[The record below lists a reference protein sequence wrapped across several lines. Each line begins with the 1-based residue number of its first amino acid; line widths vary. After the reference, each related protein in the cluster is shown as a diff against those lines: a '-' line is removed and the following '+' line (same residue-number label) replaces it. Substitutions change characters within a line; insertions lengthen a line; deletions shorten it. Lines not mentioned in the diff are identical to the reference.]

1 VLCDTS
7 FRIILL
13 LIQKLKLPAWS
24 IDVETAFLN
33 GDLNEEI
40 YMRIP
45 EGFEGEG
52 KGNSILKLNK
62 SIYGLVQAARQWHN
76 KFEEIIVKQ
85 GFKGNNVEP
94 CVFHK
99 QEGTEFCVLCIY
111 VDDGII
117 TGSERMMI
125 QAIEGLNQV
134 FKVKVDKL
142 IQDFLGCKIGSDGHV
157 FSLKQTRIIKKLEK
171 ESEIKGDWNTPSA
184 PGLFVVRP
192 KGDDMLIGEGRQKW
206 FRSMIGTLLY
216 LVKLSRPDIANA
228 VRELSKVMD
237 NAVPAHEKELKR
249 LLSYVVKTQDKQL
262 NINSNSSEDWEIE
275 AYSNSDFAGDKDN
288 RKSITGFVIFLC
300 GFPISWKSKAQPCV
314 TLSSTEA
321 EYVSLNETVRELKF
335 IVQLLALIGIPV
347 KKPTTVH
354 VDNVGC
360 IFLAKNKTSGERTKH
375 IDMKYHFIREQVENG
390 LVEIK
395 FVRSEDNVAD
405 IFTKNLGGEKFNFH
419 SQKLFNGLI

>member
-1 VLCDTS
+1 
-7 FRIILL
+7 
-13 LIQKLKLPAWS
+13 
-24 IDVETAFLN
+24 
-33 GDLNEEI
+33 
-40 YMRIP
+40 
-45 EGFEGEG
+45 
-52 KGNSILKLNK
+52 
-62 SIYGLVQAARQWHN
+62 
-76 KFEEIIVKQ
+76 
-85 GFKGNNVEP
+85 
-94 CVFHK
+94 
-99 QEGTEFCVLCIY
+99 
-111 VDDGII
+111 
-117 TGSERMMI
+117 MI

-134 FKVKVDKL
+134 FKVKVDKS
-142 IQDFLGCKIGSDGHV
+142 IQDFLGCEIGSDGHV
-157 FSLKQTRIIKKLEK
+157 LSLKQTRIIKKLEK
-171 ESEIKGDWNTPSA
+171 EIEVKGDWNTPSA
-184 PGLFVVRP
+184 PGFFVVRP
-192 KGDDMLIGEGRQKW
+192 KGEDMLIGEGRQKW

-262 NINSNSSEDWEIE
+262 NINSDSSEDWIIE
-275 AYSNSDFAGDKDN
+275 AYSDSDFAGDKDD
-288 RKSITGFVIFLC
+288 RKSITGFVIFLS

-321 EYVSLNETVRELKF
+321 EYVALNETVREMKF
-335 IVQLLALIGIPV
+335 IVQLLELIGIPI

-395 FVRSEDNVAD
+395 FVRSEENVAD

-419 SQKLFNGLI
+419 SQKLFNGLF